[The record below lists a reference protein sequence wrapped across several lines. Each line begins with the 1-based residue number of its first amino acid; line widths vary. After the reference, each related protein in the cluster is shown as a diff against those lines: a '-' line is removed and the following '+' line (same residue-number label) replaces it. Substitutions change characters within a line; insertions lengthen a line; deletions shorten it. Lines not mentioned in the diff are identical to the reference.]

1 MISNDPQD
9 PISLMPEAFLN
20 EEDMQLLD
28 RVFDRVAMESR
39 WSSRDVARAMAKLL
53 HYIVGDESRER

>member
-1 MISNDPQD
+1 MITRDSED

-28 RVFDRVAMESR
+28 RVFDRIAMESR
-39 WSSRDVARAMAKLL
+39 WSSRDVARAMARLM
-53 HYIVGDESRER
+53 HYIVGDTSRER